1 MKRRGREAS
10 GRRFRFV
17 SRKERLLRLAASAA
31 LCCAA
36 LVCVWQL
43 IRYAVDD
50 RRAKDASAALRAE
63 YYSQPAS
70 TLQPSALPAETE
82 APPAAAAAPS
92 PSPQPDTLPAVRYP
106 NNPYATVNSR
116 FRKLRQQ
123 NGDIVGWLKIDG
135 MLDEAVVQ
143 RDNAYYLARD
153 YRGYHNVNGAIF
165 LDESCALDT
174 RPYTLILYGHNMKTG
189 AMFGSLRHYENLRYY
204 KANPFITFD
213 TAYDEGEYVVFCVA
227 TVGVTPES
235 RSSVNFALLESL
247 SLSQREEA
255 LETLTG
261 YSLYKTSLDV
271 QPDDQLLL
279 LMTCVD
285 DDSERRVVAAR
296 RLREGENRE
305 RLEKIVQEARKK

>member
-1 MKRRGREAS
+1 MKRRGREN
-10 GRRFRFV
+10 GRCFRFV

-70 TLQPSALPAETE
+70 T
-82 APPAAAAAPS
+82 
-92 PSPQPDTLPAVRYP
+92 PQPPRLRPLRSP
-106 NNPYATVNSR
+106 IRCPPSGIPINPYATVSSR

-123 NGDIVGWLKIDG
+123 NGDIVGWLKIEG

-189 AMFGSLRHYENLRYY
+189 AMFGSLRNYENLRYY

-213 TAYDEGEYVVFCVA
+213 TAYEEGEYVVFCVA

>member
-1 MKRRGREAS
+1 MSRRGRKN

-17 SRKERLLRLAASAA
+17 GRKEHLLRLAASAA

-36 LVCVWQL
+36 LVCAWQL

-63 YYSQPAS
+63 YYSLPEETAQS
-70 TLQPSALPAETE
+70 SAPPAETQ
-82 APPAAAAAPS
+82 APPAAAAAVS
-92 PSPQPDTLPAVRYP
+92 PSPQPDALPAVRYP
-106 NNPYATVNSR
+106 NNPYATVSSR

-123 NGDIVGWLKIDG
+123 NEDIVGWLKIDG

-165 LDESCALDT
+165 LDESCTLDT

-189 AMFGSLRHYENLRYY
+189 AMFGSLRNYENLRYY

-213 TAYDEGEYVVFCVA
+213 TAYEEGEYVVFCVA
-227 TVGVTPES
+227 TVGVTPEN
-235 RSSVNFALLESL
+235 RNSVNFALLESL
-247 SLSQREEA
+247 SLAQREEA
-255 LETLTG
+255 IETLTG

-271 QPDDQLLL
+271 QPDDQILL

-296 RLREGENRE
+296 RLREGESRE

>member
-1 MKRRGREAS
+1 MLPPRFARNITASPPQRRSLPRSLRKRKRR
-10 GRRFRFV
+10 
-17 SRKERLLRLAASAA
+17 
-31 LCCAA
+31 
-36 LVCVWQL
+36 
-43 IRYAVDD
+43 
-50 RRAKDASAALRAE
+50 
-63 YYSQPAS
+63 P
-70 TLQPSALPAETE
+70 
-82 APPAAAAAPS
+82 
-92 PSPQPDTLPAVRYP
+92 PQPPRLRPPRSP
-106 NNPYATVNSR
+106 IRCPPSGIPINPYATVSSR

-123 NGDIVGWLKIDG
+123 NGDIVGWLKIEG

-189 AMFGSLRHYENLRYY
+189 AMFGSLRNYENLRYY

-213 TAYDEGEYVVFCVA
+213 TAYEEGEYVVFCVA

-247 SLSQREEA
+247 SLAQREEA
-255 LETLTG
+255 IETLTG

>member
-1 MKRRGREAS
+1 MSRRGRKN

-17 SRKERLLRLAASAA
+17 GRKERLLRLAASAA

-36 LVCVWQL
+36 LVCAWQL

-63 YYSQPAS
+63 YYSLPEETA
-70 TLQPSALPAETE
+70 QPSAPPVETQ
-82 APPAAAAAPS
+82 APPAAAAAAS
-92 PSPQPDTLPAVRYP
+92 PSPQPDALPAVRYP
-106 NNPYATVNSR
+106 NNPYATVSSR

-123 NGDIVGWLKIDG
+123 NEDIVGWLKIDG

-165 LDESCALDT
+165 LDESCTLDT

-189 AMFGSLRHYENLRYY
+189 AMFGSLRNYENLRYY

-213 TAYDEGEYVVFCVA
+213 TAYEEGEYVVFCVA

-235 RSSVNFALLESL
+235 RNSVNFALLESL
-247 SLSQREEA
+247 SLAQREEA
-255 LETLTG
+255 IETLTG

-271 QPDDQLLL
+271 QPDDQILL

-296 RLREGENRE
+296 RLREGESRE